1 MRAAAA
7 QGLSPAPG
15 QTLHFAYGANMN
27 KAILA
32 KREVRPIKSEPAV
45 ASALIELA
53 FRHRGGYATL
63 QQATASAKSQKQS
76 ANDAAGYHAP
86 GTAQGRACCLA
97 RPHGVLYLLQE
108 QDLKKLAARET
119 GYTLQNVTVTTY
131 SGGDSCG
138 EQTKASAFHSRPS
151 LKLPVAVPPP
161 ADYLELLIEGAKQ
174 NELDHSYIDR
184 LRVIQTAP
192 PGGLPDEYFDTPSG
206 TIAAI
211 AMGAFFTAI
220 GVAWWTFS

>member
-27 KAILA
+27 RAVLA
-32 KREVRPIKSEPAV
+32 KREVRPLKSEPAV
-45 ASALIELA
+45 ASASVELA

-63 QQATASAKSQKQS
+63 QQATASANLRTQS
-76 ANDAAGYHAP
+76 AIHAADCHAQ
-86 GTAQGRACCLA
+86 GTAYGRACCLA
-97 RPHGVLYLLQE
+97 RPHGTLYLLQE
-108 QDLKKLAARET
+108 HDLKKLAARET
-119 GYTLQNVTVTTY
+119 GYTLQDVTVTTY
-131 SGGDSCG
+131 SGEDSWG
-138 EQTKASAFHSRPS
+138 EETQASAFHSRPS
-151 LKLPVAVPPP
+151 LMLPVAVPPP
-161 ADYLELLIEGAKQ
+161 ADYLELLIEGAQQ
-174 NELDHSYIDR
+174 NELDHSYIER

-206 TIAAI
+206 IIAAV
-211 AMGAFFTAI
+211 AMGAFLTAV